1 MSCRPKRRRAVP
13 PQRRNGPSSR
23 QPASVAGELLRV
35 GLDVVQPA
43 AGEERLLRV
52 VVELALAHAVERLDR
67 VLDRHEGAGLAG
79 ELLGH
84 DEVLAEEALE
94 TTRATDEDLVLLG

>member
-1 MSCRPKRRRAVP
+1 MAKGRPSTKEGRP
-13 PQRRNGPSSR
+13 FESQR
-23 QPASVAGELLRV
+23 ASVTGKLLGV
-35 GLDVVQPA
+35 GLDVAQPA
-43 AGEERLLRV
+43 AGEERLLGE

-67 VLDRHEGAGLAG
+67 VLDGHEGAGLTG

-94 TTRATDEDLVLLG
+94 TTGATDEDLVLLGELVHAE